1 MTPIQWLTGL
11 KDYSMNILEISNS
24 RGSRAKIAVDLGFN
38 CFSFSAVTANGN
50 CVDVLSATEDFETGG
65 HPASR
70 SGIPLLFP
78 YPNRI
83 SGGQYSWNGRDYELT
98 PDLVPFDKTG
108 NAIHGF
114 CIDRPWRVVSQSQS
128 SVTAVFRTSI
138 DAPERLSLWPAD
150 AEIEVTY
157 ELSGACLLS
166 IIKVHNPSKQ
176 PLPWG
181 FGTHAYFRLPLS
193 SASSAEQCT
202 IYAPASRVW
211 ELDECLPNGKTR
223 AVSDRPDLS
232 RSLAFG
238 GLKLDDVYTDVA
250 AENGN
255 VICRIIDPAAKLLVE
270 QRCSTAFREIVA
282 FTPPWATAVCL
293 EPYTCVTDAINLQ
306 QKGIDAGLQ
315 VLPPGETW
323 SGRIE
328 IEVRAIE

>member
-1 MTPIQWLTGL
+1 
-11 KDYSMNILEISNS
+11 MNIVQITSEQ
-24 RGSRAKIAVDLGFN
+24 GSRAKIAVDLGFN
-38 CFSFSAVTANGN
+38 CFSFTAVTANGN
-50 CVDVLSATEDFETGG
+50 CVDVLSATEGFESGG
-65 HPASR
+65 LPASR

-83 SGGQYSWNGRDYELT
+83 AGGRYSWQGHDYQLT
-98 PDLVPFDKTG
+98 PELVPFDKTG

-138 DAPERLSLWPAD
+138 DAPERLNLWPTD
-150 AEIEVTY
+150 AEIEVTH
-157 ELSGACLLS
+157 ELREACLIS
-166 IIKVHNPSKQ
+166 IIKVRNPSNQ

-181 FGTHAYFRLPLS
+181 FGTHAYFHLPLS
-193 SASSAEQCT
+193 ATSSADQCL
-202 IYAPASRVW
+202 IHAPVSRTW
-211 ELDECLPNGKTR
+211 DLQECLPSGTTSALETK
-223 AVSDRPDLS
+223 PDLS
-232 RSLAFG
+232 LSPAFG
-238 GLKLDDVYTDVA
+238 DLQLDDVYTGIRA
-250 AENGN
+250 ADGR
-255 VICRIIDPAAKLLVE
+255 VICRMTDPAARLVVE
-270 QRCSTAFREIVA
+270 QRCSGGFREIVA

-328 IEVRAIE
+328 IDVLAT

>member
-1 MTPIQWLTGL
+1 
-11 KDYSMNILEISNS
+11 MNIIEISNTQ
-24 RGSRAKIAVDLGFN
+24 GSRATIAVDLGFN
-38 CFSFSAVTANGN
+38 CFSFTAVTANGKS
-50 CVDVLSATEDFETGG
+50 VDVLSATEGFETGS

-83 SGGQYSWNGRDYELT
+83 AGGLYSWDGSDYQLT
-98 PDLVPFDKTG
+98 PDAVPFDKTG

-128 SVTAVFRTSI
+128 SVTAVFRISI
-138 DAPERLSLWPAD
+138 DAPERLKLWPAD
-150 AEIEVTY
+150 AEIAVTY
-157 ELSGACLLS
+157 ELSGACLRS

-211 ELDECLPNGKTR
+211 ELHECLPNGTTQG
-223 AVSDRPDLS
+223 VSEKPDLS
-232 RSLAFG
+232 LSPVFG
-238 GLKLDDVYTDVA
+238 GLKLDDVYTSVNAKDSS
-250 AENGN
+250 
-255 VICRIIDPAAKLLVE
+255 VICRITDPAAKLMVE
-270 QRCSTAFREIVA
+270 QRCSTDFREIVA

-315 VLPPGETW
+315 ILPPDETW

-328 IEVRAIE
+328 IEVRATE

>member
-1 MTPIQWLTGL
+1 
-11 KDYSMNILEISNS
+11 MNIVEIANIQ
-24 RGSRAKIAVDLGFN
+24 GSRAKIAVDLGFN
-38 CFSFSAVTANGN
+38 CFSFTAVTANGIS
-50 CVDVLSATEDFETGG
+50 VDVLSANEGFESGG

-83 SGGQYSWNGRDYELT
+83 ARGRYSWNGSDYQLT
-98 PDLVPFDKTG
+98 PNAVPFDKTG

-114 CIDRPWRVVSQSQS
+114 CIDRPWRITAQSQS
-128 SVTAVFRTSI
+128 SVTAVFRTSV
-138 DAPERLSLWPAD
+138 DAPDRLHLWPAD

-157 ELSGACLLS
+157 ELNGACLRS
-166 IIKVHNPSKQ
+166 IIKVNNPSEQ

-193 SASSAEQCT
+193 SATSAYQCT

-211 ELDECLPNGKTR
+211 ELDECLPSGKTH
-223 AVSDRPDLS
+223 AVSEKADLS
-232 RSLAFG
+232 RSPAFG
-238 GLKLDDVYTDVA
+238 GLKLDDVYTGIA
-250 AENGN
+250 AEDKN
-255 VICRIIDPAAKLLVE
+255 VVCRITDPAAKVMVE
-270 QRCSTAFREIVA
+270 QKCSTAFREIVA

-315 VLPPGETW
+315 ILPPGETW
-323 SGRIE
+323 SGRID
-328 IEVRAIE
+328 IEVRATE